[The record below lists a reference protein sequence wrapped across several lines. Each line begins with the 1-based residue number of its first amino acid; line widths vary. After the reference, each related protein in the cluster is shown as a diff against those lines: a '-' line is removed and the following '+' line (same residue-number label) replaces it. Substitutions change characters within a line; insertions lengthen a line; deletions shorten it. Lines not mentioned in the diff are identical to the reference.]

1 MWVLGTYASLRLKLD
16 SWSSAV
22 QGGQR
27 RQKCSSN
34 SLPEGSLV
42 KTRCLIKGPK
52 SAIVPFPGPCSGP
65 KSRTGPGVLAGSV
78 PIFVAASHQTRL
90 DTRSKA
96 RRPIK
101 VGIKG
106 RGKSGRSRDSNPACL
121 CCSSAHLVQCE
132 PDEASSFTN
141 PNVGPGTYAS
151 LRLKL
156 DAWSSAVQRG
166 QKCSSRTRRLPSRSW
181 GPIRPRVCSW
191 FRAPIWHE
199 CQTAQLKSRGACQR
213 ALKRACLYDDSAVTH
228 SSICVNIKFFDK
240 NECSHKLFF

>member
-1 MWVLGTYASLRLKLD
+1 MGTKVQLAHPKVAQPKLGAYSAQSLLLV
-16 SWSSAV
+16 SS
-22 QGGQR
+22 
-27 RQKCSSN
+27 
-34 SLPEGSLV
+34 
-42 KTRCLIKGPK
+42 TH
-52 SAIVPFPGPCSGP
+52 
-65 KSRTGPGVLAGSV
+65 

-96 RRPIK
+96 RRPVK

-106 RGKSGRSRDSNPACL
+106 RGRSGTSRDSNPACL

-166 QKCSSRTRRLPSRSW
+166 QKCSSPTRRLPSRSW
-181 GPIRPRVCSW
+181 GPIRPRVCSS
-191 FRAPIWHE
+191 FRAPIRHE
-199 CQTAQLKSRGACQR
+199 CQTAQLKSRGR
-213 ALKRACLYDDSAVTH
+213 ARRLYASFSC
-228 SSICVNIKFFDK
+228 SSIYIFIHFILLPLSWLVSETNHLH
-240 NECSHKLFF
+240 NSSWLSPLFRSFIYI

>member
-1 MWVLGTYASLRLKLD
+1 MQLAHPKVAQSKLGAYSAPSLLLV
-16 SWSSAV
+16 SSTHPA
-22 QGGQR
+22 R
-27 RQKCSSN
+27 M
-34 SLPEGSLV
+34 PD
-42 KTRCLIKGPK
+42 GPAK
-52 SAIVPFPGPCSGP
+52 
-65 KSRTGPGVLAGSV
+65 KPGVVFVAASHQTRLDTRSGGV

-106 RGKSGRSRDSNPACL
+106 KGRSGRSRDSNPACL

-141 PNVGPGTYAS
+141 RNVGPGTYAS

-166 QKCSSRTRRLPSRSW
+166 QKCSSPTRRLPSRS
-181 GPIRPRVCSW
+181 
-191 FRAPIWHE
+191 
-199 CQTAQLKSRGACQR
+199 
-213 ALKRACLYDDSAVTH
+213 
-228 SSICVNIKFFDK
+228 
-240 NECSHKLFF
+240 